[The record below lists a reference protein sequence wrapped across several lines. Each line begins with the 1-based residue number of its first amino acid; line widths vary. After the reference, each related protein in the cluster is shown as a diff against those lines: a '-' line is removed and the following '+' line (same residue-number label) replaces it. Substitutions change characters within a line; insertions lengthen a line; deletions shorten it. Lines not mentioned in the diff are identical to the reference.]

1 MPAHMSMV
9 FSNKT
14 QSWAEQQRDARAKL
28 AVSSSQRRQGNHSM
42 NLMDIKNTPK
52 GCKSCGGK

>member
-14 QSWAEQQRDARAKL
+14 QNWSEQKKAARAQGVY
-28 AVSSSQRRQGNHSM
+28 VSPQKRQGGHAM
-42 NLMDIKNTPK
+42 NLQDIKNTPK

>member
-1 MPAHMSMV
+1 MPAHISMV

-14 QSWAEQQRDARAKL
+14 QNWVEQQKAARARVVV
-28 AVSSSQRRQGNHSM
+28 ASTQRRQGNLGMSLHDM
-42 NLMDIKNTPK
+42 KNTPK

>member
-14 QSWAEQQRDARAKL
+14 QNSPQQQRNVRAQL
-28 AVSSSQRRQGNHSM
+28 VVASSQKRQGNLGMSLH
-42 NLMDIKNTPK
+42 DIKNTPK

>member
-1 MPAHMSMV
+1 MPSHVSMV

-14 QSWAEQQRDARAKL
+14 QNWVEQQKAARARVVV
-28 AVSSSQRRQGNHSM
+28 ASTQRRQGNRSM
-42 NLMDIKNTPK
+42 NLLDMKNTPK

>member
-14 QSWAEQQRDARAKL
+14 QNWAEQRKAARAQL
-28 AVSSSQRRQGNHSM
+28 VASSPQKRQGGFSM
-42 NLMDIKNTPK
+42 NLDDLRHVKK
-52 GCKSCGGK
+52 GCKSCSGK

>member
-1 MPAHMSMV
+1 MPHMSMV

-14 QSWAEQQRDARAKL
+14 QNWAQQQRDARAQL
-28 AVSSSQRRQGNHSM
+28 VVVSAQRRQGNHAM
-42 NLMDIKNTPK
+42 NLLDIKNTRK

>member
-14 QSWAEQQRDARAKL
+14 QNWAHQQRNARAQLEVVAPQK
-28 AVSSSQRRQGNHSM
+28 RQGGFSM
-42 NLMDIKNTPK
+42 NLDDLRHVKK
-52 GCKSCGGK
+52 GCKSCSGK

>member
-1 MPAHMSMV
+1 MPTHMSMV

-14 QSWAEQQRDARAKL
+14 QNWAQQQRDARAKL
-28 AVSSSQRRQGNHSM
+28 VVSSSQSRQGNLGMSLH
-42 NLMDIKNTPK
+42 DRKNTPK